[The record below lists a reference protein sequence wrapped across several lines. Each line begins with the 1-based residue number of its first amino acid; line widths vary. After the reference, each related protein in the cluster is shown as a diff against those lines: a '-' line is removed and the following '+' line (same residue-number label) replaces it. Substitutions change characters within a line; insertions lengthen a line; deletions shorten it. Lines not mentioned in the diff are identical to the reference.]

1 MTGWH
6 LMLLDRFAGTPDEA
20 LLDRLAGHTALGGP
34 EQAYFQARLAQTC
47 GDLPTAH
54 QLIHQALEQLPG
66 HSGFLAFA
74 REIDA
79 PLPENASIVAASRR
93 LPRP

>member
-6 LMLLDRFAGTPDEA
+6 LTLLDRFAGTPDEA
-20 LLDRLAGHTALGGP
+20 LLDRLARHTAFGGP
-34 EQAYFQARLAQTC
+34 EQTYFQARLAQSR
-47 GDLPTAH
+47 GDLPTAG

-74 REIDA
+74 HEIDA
-79 PLPENASIVAASRR
+79 PLPPNASIVAASRR
-93 LPRP
+93 RPGP